1 MFTII
6 IGINKYRPE
15 CGFKELHGAVN
26 DAREVY
32 KFLVAELGVPKEQII
47 FLTDEQASRDNIR
60 KAFRRLRDDKRVERD
75 DPILVYFAGHGA
87 EIVCTSGAR
96 IQAIVPQDY
105 KCDGPNPV
113 PPVLDLDLAAYLN
126 SLSGKH
132 GNNITVIFDCCHS
145 GSGTRGAESGGDPLA
160 QVRGGEVLHGLPFDF
175 VQGDTTEAS
184 RGMSIAKGFTD
195 RDTRSHVLLAACSAR
210 HSWHLRLL
218 RRVSLGQLSYSRVLS
233 HMEPIINQN
242 PQCEGFYRDRILF
255 TTSETASSQEPW
267 YIAEKLGDLGGYLL
281 QVGSAGQGFTHET
294 KFLVFESEEAVVA
307 RQPLTVMTPGKIDA
321 FQATLEQLPGDPITL
336 SLPMLYAIPQV
347 SESRKLLLHVPT
359 DDGCR
364 PILEC
369 FAKDLGCVPE
379 GHCLVDLVSAT
390 ESDQVQMG
398 VHAEAD
404 GCLVFDILDARLTRH
419 GITHLPHTLRP
430 VPNLVDQVFPVKLK
444 EVLRAAAHFLY
455 HLNHTQENNYIPDRI
470 SIRFMRLAESST
482 QFDEEGKAILEPFDE
497 NLVNEEGIIDFSPE
511 VERVYGFELE
521 NGTPWGLFFHCLYF
535 NSMDLSITSF
545 TSAGNNN
552 NHPYDLD
559 DMLGK
564 KGSGNSVAGIGYG
577 PLGLAPIQPNFDE
590 KEKVLTAGFF
600 KFYFSTK
607 PIDLSHIPCP
617 SPFEG
622 GRGMDKAVR
631 KVPHVWGTLEIPV
644 IQRRTCAHN

>member
-6 IGINKYRPE
+6 IGIYKYRPE

-132 GNNITVIFDCCHS
+132 GNNIP
-145 GSGTRGAESGGDPLA
+145 RAA
-160 QVRGGEVLHGLPFDF
+160 QVRRPKKTKTTPATTVAVLPG
-175 VQGDTTEAS
+175 
-184 RGMSIAKGFTD
+184 
-195 RDTRSHVLLAACSAR
+195 